1 MIVIF
6 CCKGYVHMHAIHYYR
21 VVCLVRLQMPM
32 AHTTLNVLV
41 LVQSPKLLS
50 SGGPAQHL

>member
-6 CCKGYVHMHAIHYYR
+6 CSKGYVHMHTIHYYR

-32 AHTTLNVLV
+32 AHITLNVLV